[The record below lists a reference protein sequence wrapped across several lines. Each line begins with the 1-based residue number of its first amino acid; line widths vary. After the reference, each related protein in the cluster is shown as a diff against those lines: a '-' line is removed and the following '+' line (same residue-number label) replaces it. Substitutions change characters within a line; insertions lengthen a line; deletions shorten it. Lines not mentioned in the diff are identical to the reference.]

1 MHDTYDESYES
12 GNLIV
17 DKETFELKNRDVLLE
32 VRTIYYII
40 LVIISR
46 SLLYQKLQLSKSKR
60 ANTRRFF

>member
-32 VRTIYYII
+32 VCIIYYII

-46 SLLYQKLQLSKSKR
+46 SLLYQKLQLS
-60 ANTRRFF
+60 